1 MKAPN
6 YDVASCL
13 VCGVEFFDV
22 GHRTFR
28 RGVELRSTVEAD
40 LTVSAGRADAGP
52 RASALSCRDAGG
64 KGLPGMAHDMPA
76 RKGLC
81 CALMNGLEVLSPEPP
96 PFPDGLRGRGQAAGQ
111 VRKNGRG
118 PKCRDP
124 APSPSLS
131 GARVGAHR
139 AANNTHTHWNSKCNS
154 ISDSNSNAKPS

>member
-1 MKAPN
+1 MSP
-6 YDVASCL
+6 
-13 VCGVEFFDV
+13 EFDA
-22 GHRTFR
+22 GDLSPLRP
-28 RGVELRSTVEAD
+28 RSTIEAAD
-40 LTVSAGRADAGP
+40 RTVSAGRADAGP
-52 RASALSCRDAGG
+52 RASALSRRDAGG

-81 CALMNGLEVLSPEPP
+81 CALMNGLEVLPPEPP

-111 VRKNGRG
+111 VRKMGVD

-139 AANNTHTHWNSKCNS
+139 CGKQTHTHDLARKWPCE
-154 ISDSNSNAKPS
+154 ISC